1 MRRRKYRFIVDGGV
15 PLSLVKARLVSLNCS
30 VSINDCSIFNC
41 NRRLKVS
48 TRGDEVELWR
58 IVNDLGVEC
67 LADEERVISRPT
79 ELEQRDAKLLLELR
93 YEGRHSAV

>member
-1 MRRRKYRFIVDGGV
+1 M
-15 PLSLVKARLVSLNCS
+15 
-30 VSINDCSIFNC
+30 
-41 NRRLKVS
+41 
-48 TRGDEVELWR
+48 
-58 IVNDLGVEC
+58 NDLGVEC